1 MRTLLIALLSLSLVP
16 SIADANGGN
25 GGGGGTKPTALIKVR
40 NNGTSMLAVIVD
52 PPSNIASALSAGNL
66 STSSFVSAGGR
77 FVGRGGTTVFGG
89 LRAGT
94 HTVAG
99 AYVSNASNS
108 ATVSSADSA
117 DVSISQGKSV
127 NVTATGSVNSG
138 ASLSGP

>member
-16 SIADANGGN
+16 SIADANGG
-25 GGGGGTKPTALIKVR
+25 GGGTKPTASVKVR

-52 PPSNIASALSAGNL
+52 PSSNVLNALSAGNL
-66 STSSFVSAGGR
+66 STSSFLSAGGR

-89 LRAGT
+89 LQAGA
-94 HTVAG
+94 HVVVG
-99 AYVSNASNS
+99 AYVSTASNS
-108 ATVSSADSA
+108 ATVSSVDSA
-117 DVSISQGKSV
+117 DVSVNQGKSV